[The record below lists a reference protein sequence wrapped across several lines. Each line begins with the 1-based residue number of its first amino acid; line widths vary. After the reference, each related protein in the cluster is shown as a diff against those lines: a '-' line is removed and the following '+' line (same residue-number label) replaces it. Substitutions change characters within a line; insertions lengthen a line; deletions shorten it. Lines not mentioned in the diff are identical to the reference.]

1 VFNNSVEWCVAH
13 NKRCEMAENWTDTA
27 DMGWDQMENA
37 QNARGGEGGGPD
49 SLKHQRFWTPVGVT
63 KRIVFLD
70 EFPFCFWG
78 HSLWAITGNSWEV
91 EICLKKHRL
100 DKRGCPLCASEMW
113 PSYIGNFSVIDM
125 GTLEDGQLK
134 GWVSDKGVN
143 YQFGR
148 KFLGAKSG
156 GKDKP
161 GMLPKLKRLA
171 DKRGG
176 KLIGTVWDVY
186 RSGQKVEAVGD
197 EWEFVEQVKPTAEA
211 IKRYLLD
218 LGAEEKYLKV
228 QPINYAELFKPN
240 TFERL
245 ERLCRGASPKKDTEP
260 DPPGQDTTFGN
271 DSPPDDSIP
280 F

>member
-1 VFNNSVEWCVAH
+1 
-13 NKRCEMAENWTDTA
+13 MAEQTSWTDSA
-27 DMGWDQMENA
+27 DMGWDEMENA
-37 QNARGGEGGGPD
+37 QNARGGGGGD
-49 SLKHQRFWTPVGVT
+49 DLKHQRFWIPVGVT
-63 KRIVFLD
+63 KRVIFLD
-70 EFPFCFWG
+70 ELPFCFWG
-78 HSLWAITGNSWEV
+78 HGMYKVTGNSWEV

-100 DKRGCPLCASEMW
+100 DKRGCPLCESEFW

-125 GTLEDGQLK
+125 GTVVTDEDGVHLE

-148 KFLGAKSG
+148 KALGAKTG

-161 GMLPKLKRLA
+161 GILPKLKRLA

-176 KLIGTVWDVY
+176 NLIGTVWDVF

-211 IKRYLLD
+211 IKSYLVG
-218 LGAEEKYLKV
+218 LGADPAQLKL
-228 QPINYAELFKPN
+228 QPINYAELFKPS
-240 TFERL
+240 TFDRL
-245 ERLCRGASPKKDTEP
+245 ERLCRGSGGGAKSGKSDTSDTAP
-260 DPPGQDTTFGN
+260 DAAPQDGGTSDPGFQDDN
-271 DSPPDDSIP
+271 IP